1 LQLGTVLTPLL
12 GGQLRPLTLTAL
24 QGQLIPLPIGKA
36 SKKNGRNPCSRKT
49 KEEIIRVIGQT
60 GLEPLQ

>member
-36 SKKNGRNPCSRKT
+36 SKKT
-49 KEEIIRVIGQT
+49 EEIRAQEKQRKKSSG
-60 GLEPLQ
+60 